1 MNPRRNEKMTKW
13 ILTCAMIFGTGA
25 LGCEEEKKPE
35 AAPVVQPVAPLPAE
49 KTAEEKA
56 AEEQAAAEAAKKAEE
71 AAKAEAELQEN
82 PLTECCRAL
91 AQQAFMQ
98 RSVEFKA
105 GEQICGEAMKED
117 KKLSDVLPAIQAK
130 LAGKTLPEPCT
141 K

>member
-1 MNPRRNEKMTKW
+1 MMDRVFAT
-13 ILTCAMIFGTGA
+13 TT
-25 LGCEEEKKPE
+25 LGLSGLGSVACEEDKAPTEEQTAPAPVA
-35 AAPVVQPVAPLPAE
+35 AAPE

-56 AEEQAAAEAAKKAEE
+56 EEERAAAEAAKKAEE

-98 RSVEFKA
+98 RSVEFKS
-105 GEQICGEAMKED
+105 GEQICGEAMKEE
-117 KKLSDVLPAIQAK
+117 KKLSDVLPDIKAK
-130 LAGKTLPEPCT
+130 LAGKPLPEPCN

>member
-1 MNPRRNEKMTKW
+1 MVT
-13 ILTCAMIFGTGA
+13 
-25 LGCEEEKKPE
+25 LGCVSLVSTGCDEEKAPPAAQEE
-35 AAPVVQPVAPLPAE
+35 AATAAQATPPE
-49 KTAEEKA
+49 KSAEEKA
-56 AEEQAAAEAAKKAEE
+56 EEERAAAEAAKKAEE

-98 RSVEFKA
+98 RSVEYKA
-105 GEQICGEAMKED
+105 GEQICGEAMKEE

-130 LAGKTLPEPCT
+130 LAGKALPEPCN